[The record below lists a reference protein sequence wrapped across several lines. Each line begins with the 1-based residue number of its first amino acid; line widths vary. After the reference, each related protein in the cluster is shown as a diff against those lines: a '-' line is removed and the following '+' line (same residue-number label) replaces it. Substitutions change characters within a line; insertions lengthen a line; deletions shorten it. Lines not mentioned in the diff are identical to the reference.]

1 MNAAY
6 QLDIASPLP
15 QPGSL
20 SASLILHTGRY
31 FHKILPCSTARCD
44 TQWPRWPNLPIS
56 SSPPGEPRRN
66 FSLGCFNGTLCL
78 KRLLPNRIPSTH
90 ATPLQAF
97 WGQNRELEVFDT
109 ATDVLYTHLRLLCIL
124 AVDRFNAVDN
134 ASHTLKVS
142 YFGGTMSY
150 LAGHLRVPAVASFCC
165 WKQRDQPT
173 TAWYP
178 LGIKFHVHSL
188 STTW

>member
-1 MNAAY
+1 MARKINAAY

-20 SASLILHTGRY
+20 FDFTHWPLLSQNSSVFNCTLQYTMASPA
-31 FHKILPCSTARCD
+31 KC
-44 TQWPRWPNLPIS
+44 
-56 SSPPGEPRRN
+56 SSPPGELQRN
-66 FSLGCFNGTLCL
+66 FSPGYFNGTLWL
-78 KRLLPNRIPSTH
+78 KRLLLNRIPSTH

-97 WGQNRELEVFDT
+97 WGQNREQEVFDT
-109 ATDVLYTHLRLLCIL
+109 ASNVLYTHLRLLCIL